1 MKKLCH
7 NFCYH
12 SSTNWNLLTCSIWG
26 DRWVTW
32 LRLCSWLTNKL
43 EIAVLHWFLSI
54 VVPPFLEALWFAIY
68 AIIFVSEKI
77 LLSGEITRATA
88 FIVCTV
94 LHNRFIFGLS
104 IVSSDHEFSLDLFR
118 GYGVIIRLGV
128 WIGPL

>member
-1 MKKLCH
+1 M
-7 NFCYH
+7 
-12 SSTNWNLLTCSIWG
+12 
-26 DRWVTW
+26 
-32 LRLCSWLTNKL
+32 
-43 EIAVLHWFLSI
+43 
-54 VVPPFLEALWFAIY
+54 FAIY

-118 GYGVIIRLGV
+118 GYGVIIKLGV
-128 WIGPL
+128 